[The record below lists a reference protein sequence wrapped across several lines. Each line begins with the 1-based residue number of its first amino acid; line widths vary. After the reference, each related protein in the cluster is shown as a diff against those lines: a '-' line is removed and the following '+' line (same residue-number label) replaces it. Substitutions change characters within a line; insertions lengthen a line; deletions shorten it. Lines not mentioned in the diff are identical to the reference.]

1 MGACASSLRKRAKL
15 ERDSPKGLKSSSGF
29 DSLMNTKGKK
39 KKMKEKKENSNMVSE
54 PMAMTYGMSDNLVN
68 SGLLTQIRD
77 LSTADKRCL
86 IGYITQELAYEE
98 TDDDVD
104 WRAIDS
110 NLPPYT
116 LDELYARIDES
127 HQQYLRGEYITAEES
142 DAKLKED
149 YILL

>member
-1 MGACASSLRKRAKL
+1 MGACASSLRKRVKL
-15 ERDSPKGLKSSSGF
+15 ERDSPQGLKSSSGF

>member
-1 MGACASSLRKRAKL
+1 
-15 ERDSPKGLKSSSGF
+15 
-29 DSLMNTKGKK
+29 
-39 KKMKEKKENSNMVSE
+39 MKEKKENSNMVSE

-104 WRAIDS
+104 
-110 NLPPYT
+110 LPPYT

>member
-1 MGACASSLRKRAKL
+1 
-15 ERDSPKGLKSSSGF
+15 
-29 DSLMNTKGKK
+29 
-39 KKMKEKKENSNMVSE
+39 MKEKKENSNMVSE

-104 WRAIDS
+104 WNLIDKD
-110 NLPPYT
+110 LPPYT
-116 LDELYARIDES
+116 LDELYARI
-127 HQQYLRGEYITAEES
+127 EES
-142 DAKLKED
+142 EDDIKNGRVYTEAEVREELRKEFSW
-149 YILL
+149 LQ